1 MKDCG
6 VGGES
11 HSGIGVL
18 SVPAAPVVYMF
29 AHEGSTNET
38 PGLTPSATVRTANW
52 LRHLPAPHR
61 HVDDICSNSGEPLE
75 RQRQLTTPHHN
86 QPVLPLRRL
95 TRPLINNTRI
105 DTPIATRPRTIISL
119 ARPPPIEWCHSR
131 PVTTIRLYMWFT
143 ICPTT
148 TTLHDSNQPAE

>member
-18 SVPAAPVVYMF
+18 SVPAAPIVYMF
-29 AHEGSTNET
+29 AHKGSTNET

-52 LRHLPAPHR
+52 LRHLRPPHR

-119 ARPPPIEWCHSR
+119 ARPPKCGSGLDW
-131 PVTTIRLYMWFT
+131 
-143 ICPTT
+143 PT
-148 TTLHDSNQPAE
+148 SEVGFGIGRQPPPCMTAGTCNKEDKR